1 MLRQIPN
8 EEQPT
13 GTQSSSHLVDEHR
26 VGHIPPPT
34 QLQTQGEVATEDR
47 QPSASRSVSGKNPII
62 GLTVRQW
69 SGIGGAKGFERFTRP
84 IILALVLFFTGFFTF
99 IEPGITGSVLTAI
112 NILLVLL
119 SGAASIAGERE
130 NKTWD
135 ALRLSRIGTTR
146 IILGKWFSAAFPAI
160 ITQALFAL
168 LLLITPV
175 AKTIGLEKWLLIQA
189 IMGASTLFATALSV
203 YVSSTAAST
212 QKAQGSTVLAAF
224 ISTVIGGFVNGLVG
238 STNPIFAVGLLIL
251 PDRLRTI
258 VDAPVSSFPNWIM
271 TAITI
276 AGSAVLYL
284 VTLGQLAKPEE
295 EVVPIAVP
303 DAQKRLETLR
313 ATHGATLPAQQLETK
328 KTAASTAMS
337 TPIQQ
342 VILNSLLG
350 MPIVSEHPLI
360 GKELR
365 SILMPAGT
373 QSRAGSLRWTLIGGA
388 IGMMFVFTILTAADG
403 ADFRQT
409 AAYRV
414 YLGIA
419 TAIWITVQTAATSIP
434 KEREKQTWN
443 AMLLSRISLREIIM
457 SKAAAACV
465 PGLLIVAAIIPM
477 LVIGLIA
484 SGAAWHAVLTAP
496 TLMIAM
502 LGVAGSIGMLLGAI
516 NRNSRSASLQA
527 ALLTMILLGSPFI
540 GSSFLA
546 LRGFTEA
553 IIGMSSLPSALA
565 YVGGSVGF
573 TALVGWLAML
583 AAKHGPREF
592 DA

>member
-1 MLRQIPN
+1 
-8 EEQPT
+8 
-13 GTQSSSHLVDEHR
+13 
-26 VGHIPPPT
+26 
-34 QLQTQGEVATEDR
+34 
-47 QPSASRSVSGKNPII
+47 
-62 GLTVRQW
+62 
-69 SGIGGAKGFERFTRP
+69 
-84 IILALVLFFTGFFTF
+84 
-99 IEPGITGSVLTAI
+99 
-112 NILLVLL
+112 
-119 SGAASIAGERE
+119 
-130 NKTWD
+130 
-135 ALRLSRIGTTR
+135 
-146 IILGKWFSAAFPAI
+146 
-160 ITQALFAL
+160 
-168 LLLITPV
+168 
-175 AKTIGLEKWLLIQA
+175 
-189 IMGASTLFATALSV
+189 
-203 YVSSTAAST
+203 
-212 QKAQGSTVLAAF
+212 
-224 ISTVIGGFVNGLVG
+224 
-238 STNPIFAVGLLIL
+238 
-251 PDRLRTI
+251 
-258 VDAPVSSFPNWIM
+258 M

-284 VTLGQLAKPEE
+284 VTFGQLSKPEE

-313 ATHGATLPAQQLETK
+313 ATHGAKLPTQHVETK

-342 VILNSLLG
+342 VILKSLLG

-403 ADFRQT
+403 ADFRQN
-409 AAYRV
+409 AALRI
-414 YLGIA
+414 YLGVA
-419 TAIWITVQTAATSIP
+419 LAIWMTIQLAATSIP

-443 AMLLSRISLREIIM
+443 AMLLSRISLREIIV
-457 SKAAAACV
+457 SKGIAACA
-465 PGLLIVAAIIPM
+465 PGLLIILVTLPM
-477 LVIGLIA
+477 LMIGMFA
-484 SGAAWHAVLTAP
+484 SGTALHAFVTAP
-496 TLMIAM
+496 LLMLTT
-502 LGVAGSIGMLLGAI
+502 LGVAGSLGMLLGAV

-565 YVGGSVGF
+565 YIGGSVGF
-573 TALVGWLAML
+573 TALVGWLAIL
-583 AAKHGPREF
+583 AAKRGPREF